1 MGISKPENVTLYPL
15 STLKRWD
22 RNYRVGNVEAI
33 VASIVRFG
41 FNGAVRVWR
50 DGIVMAGN
58 HSLIALETMRANG
71 AAPPKGVLAKDKEWW
86 VPGVNVSH
94 LGKVEAEAY
103 AVADNRTH
111 DLGEDDSE
119 RLAAV
124 LASIKEEIGL
134 ESAGYTNDE
143 DRQA

>member
-22 RNYRVGNVEAI
+22 RNYRVGNFEA
-33 VASIVRFG
+33 IVRFG

-71 AAPPKGVLAKDKEWW
+71 AAPPKGVLPKDNEWW
-86 VPGVNVSH
+86 VPGVDVSH
-94 LGKVEAEAY
+94 QGKVEAEAY

-119 RLAAV
+119 RLAPV
-124 LASIKEEIGL
+124 LAPIKERSVWSPRATQTMKIAKL
-134 ESAGYTNDE
+134 
-143 DRQA
+143 